1 MARQFLL
8 RQDRHPDGRRR
19 NRPPFALANRAARLS
34 RAARIADLSTIIASS
49 QTSLCKAANILHRMT
64 FSRMKRVIDGAGMGQ
79 IGKIWSV
86 ATSKIKVG
94 KIVLIS
100 IIIAAPPHIAPAAE
114 LTPVSGATCDH
125 LLRGEIKESDADLFK
140 EAGVSRLCLDSPG
153 GSFLGGQALKDLFMT
168 DGIQTYV
175 RRGDQCHSA
184 CALAFLG
191 GSEWGDMRHASRT
204 IEPGAVL
211 GFHAPYLAVPPGEHD
226 AEELNRSS
234 TLMMSIAG
242 KIVADGANLKTSLSF
257 MTGFIL
263 YPSRETKPVAT
274 VHDAVM
280 GGIEISTAY
289 KLPKVT
295 DKDARQACKT
305 LFDRYSDAFADAVTA
320 TEPSFDV
327 NPSGEFA
334 KARAGTTKI
343 DGKAWK
349 TVSTENSNEAP
360 WQSASCAF
368 SDETD
373 HWGYREAILWS
384 NDGGSLLELKS
395 ANRRVRLR
403 IPDWYFVPGDTPI
416 SKL

>member
-1 MARQFLL
+1 M
-8 RQDRHPDGRRR
+8 GRIRE
-19 NRPPFALANRAARLS
+19 FWGAA
-34 RAARIADLSTIIASS
+34 T
-49 QTSLCKAANILHRMT
+49 RMN
-64 FSRMKRVIDGAGMGQ
+64 
-79 IGKIWSV
+79 
-86 ATSKIKVG
+86 KVG
-94 KIVLIS
+94 KIVLMSTIV
-100 IIIAAPPHIAPAAE
+100 AAPLQNARAAE
-114 LTPVSGATCDH
+114 LTAVSDATCDH
-125 LLRGEIKESDADLFK
+125 LLRGEIRAGDADLFK
-140 EAGVSRLCLDSPG
+140 DAGVSRLCLDSPG
-153 GSFLGGQALKDLFMT
+153 GSFLGGQALEDLFMT

-211 GFHAPYLAVPPGEHD
+211 GFHAPYLALPPGEHD
-226 AEELNRSS
+226 AEELNRTS

-242 KIVADGANLKTSLSF
+242 KIVADGPNLKTSLSF

-263 YPSRETKPVAT
+263 YPSRETKLVAT

-280 GGIEISTAY
+280 GGIAISTAY

-320 TEPSFDV
+320 TEPNFEV

-334 KARAGTTKI
+334 KAKAGTTKI
-343 DGKAWK
+343 DGRAWR
-349 TVSTENSNEAP
+349 TVSTENSNETP

-368 SDETD
+368 SGETD

-384 NDGGSLLELKS
+384 NDGGSLLDLKS

-403 IPDWYFVPGDTPI
+403 IPDLCFLPGDTPI